1 MRVRSDATLLDAQRS
16 DRKRSSNMAKT
27 VIGLMEDAAQ
37 GKKVVEEL
45 LESGFRRQ
53 DIGFI
58 ARDVHGEAEG
68 VLKGTLTGVA
78 VGAITGMLL
87 AASAF
92 MVPGLGPVLVAGP
105 MAGAAVGALAGGL
118 ANGFMHEG
126 VPEDEAHFYAE
137 GVRRGG
143 ALVTVN
149 AENDELAA
157 RAVEIMK
164 RYGAVDIDQRAAEWR
179 EQGWNGRSASDAT
192 QPVAAHT

>member
-1 MRVRSDATLLDAQRS
+1 
-16 DRKRSSNMAKT
+16 
-27 VIGLMEDAAQ
+27 
-37 GKKVVEEL
+37 
-45 LESGFRRQ
+45 
-53 DIGFI
+53 
-58 ARDVHGEAEG
+58 
-68 VLKGTLTGVA
+68 
-78 VGAITGMLL
+78 
-87 AASAF
+87 
-92 MVPGLGPVLVAGP
+92 
-105 MAGAAVGALAGGL
+105 
-118 ANGFMHEG
+118 MHEG

-192 QPVAAHT
+192 QRVEAHT